1 MFVVNA
7 WNRLAMSGDSESGLF
22 ITQSSFSG
30 ITSIELAEKTNF
42 ESLFAGADKEKAVDN
57 FNSRT
62 EELLTDLFSDIE
74 DSGRG
79 IIFVTDT
86 EIQARNEERTPQ
98 NMYTKRA
105 TPWSTRVLGCKGDKS
120 LIRLGY

>member
-1 MFVVNA
+1 M
-7 WNRLAMSGDSESGLF
+7 
-22 ITQSSFSG
+22 
-30 ITSIELAEKTNF
+30 
-42 ESLFAGADKEKAVDN
+42 
-57 FNSRT
+57 
-62 EELLTDLFSDIE
+62 DLFSDKE

-79 IIFVTDT
+79 ITFVIDT
-86 EIQARNEERTPQ
+86 EIQAKNEERIPQ